1 MGDQLAR
8 MLLAGKVHDGDTVLV
23 DQTGGEHLELSAWAS
38 DQIVS
43 DNPDVSV
50 DNVTE
55 DKWTITG
62 LPSLSKAVSEADEG
76 SSGWRASL
84 YWLSSEEESL
94 FATMVLNFIR
104 GGPVTGRFA
113 PTPSGRMH
121 IGNVYAML
129 GAWLSA
135 ARVATAC

>member
-1 MGDQLAR
+1 MRRLVQTEVGDQLAR

-55 DKWTITG
+55 DK
-62 LPSLSKAVSEADEG
+62 
-76 SSGWRASL
+76 
-84 YWLSSEEESL
+84 
-94 FATMVLNFIR
+94 
-104 GGPVTGRFA
+104 
-113 PTPSGRMH
+113 
-121 IGNVYAML
+121 
-129 GAWLSA
+129 
-135 ARVATAC
+135 

>member
-1 MGDQLAR
+1 VGDQLAR

-55 DKWTITG
+55 DK
-62 LPSLSKAVSEADEG
+62 
-76 SSGWRASL
+76 
-84 YWLSSEEESL
+84 
-94 FATMVLNFIR
+94 
-104 GGPVTGRFA
+104 
-113 PTPSGRMH
+113 
-121 IGNVYAML
+121 
-129 GAWLSA
+129 
-135 ARVATAC
+135 